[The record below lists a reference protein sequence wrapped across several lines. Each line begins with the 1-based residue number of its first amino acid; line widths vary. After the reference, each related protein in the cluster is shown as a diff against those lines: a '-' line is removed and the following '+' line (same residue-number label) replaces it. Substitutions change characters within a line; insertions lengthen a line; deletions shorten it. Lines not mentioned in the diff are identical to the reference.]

1 MKVARY
7 QGPRNITVES
17 LPEPICGDGE
27 VLLEMKACGICG
39 TDVKTYVRGHPLIP
53 PGSVLGHE
61 VAGVVVESRHP
72 NFRPGDR
79 VVAAP
84 YAPCLTCG
92 MCRRHLFSLCENL
105 FESSIEPGGFAEF
118 VLVRKRVADQAMV
131 KLPDELD
138 YMTASLA
145 EPLACCLHGL
155 EALDLQ
161 AGQSL
166 LVMGDGPMG
175 LLQAALGKALHAS
188 PVILSGITPRRLEL
202 AHQFADTV
210 IDVSGQDLA
219 DTLKKHVLDGPENII
234 VSVGSTEVMQDALQ
248 LVAKG
253 GAVNIFAGMPR
264 DATLM
269 LPVNRIHYDEV
280 RIVGTFG
287 FGPQHFRKAA
297 HILSKRETDLTG
309 MFTHA
314 VSLDEIETALQAAS
328 RYEGIKGIVVPRSP

>member
-1 MKVARY
+1 MKAARY
-7 QGPRNITVES
+7 QGPRSIAVES
-17 LPEPICGDGE
+17 LSEPPCGDGE

-72 NFRPGDR
+72 DFKPGDR

-84 YAPCLTCG
+84 YAPCLTCS

-118 VLVRKRVADQAMV
+118 VRVRKRVADQALI
-131 KLPDELD
+131 KLPAHLD
-138 YMTASLA
+138 YMTASLT
-145 EPLACCLHGL
+145 EPLACCFHGL

-166 LVMGDGPMG
+166 LIMGDGPMG
-175 LLQAALGKALHAS
+175 LLQAALGKTLGAS
-188 PVILSGITPRRLEL
+188 PVILGGITPHRLDF
-202 AHQFADTV
+202 AQQFADIV
-210 IDVSGQDLA
+210 IDVSKQELA
-219 DTLKKHVLDGPENII
+219 ETLKKHVSDGPEKII
-234 VSVGSTEVMQDALQ
+234 VSVGSAEVVQDALQ

-253 GAVNIFAGMPR
+253 GTVNIFAGMPK
-264 DATLM
+264 DAALM
-269 LPVNRIHYDEV
+269 LPVKRIHYDEIRV
-280 RIVGTFG
+280 VGTFG
-287 FGPQHFRKAA
+287 FGPQHFRQAVD
-297 HILSKRETDLTG
+297 ILGRRGTDLTG

-314 VSLDEIETALQAAS
+314 VTLDEIEAALQAAS
-328 RYEGIKGIVVPRSP
+328 RYEGIKGVVIP